1 MRPPAHRPALKRH
14 PPAVDEAELLGVTGL
29 AMLIQ
34 DPFAGGTGRLRVHAP
49 NDVIPKW
56 WRTGRHGWRRR

>member
-1 MRPPAHRPALKRH
+1 
-14 PPAVDEAELLGVTGL
+14 VDEAELLGVTGL

-49 NDVIPKW
+49 RDVIPKW